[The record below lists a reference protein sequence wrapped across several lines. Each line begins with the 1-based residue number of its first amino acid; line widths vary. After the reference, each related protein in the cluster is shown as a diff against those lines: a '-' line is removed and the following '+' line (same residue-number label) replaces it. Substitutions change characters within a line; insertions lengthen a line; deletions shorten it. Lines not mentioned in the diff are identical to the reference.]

1 MNYYEEIID
10 KIKTLLK
17 ENKHQEAS
25 SLLKE
30 ELSMPYI
37 PFAYQQELEALSASV
52 ETNYSMSSFTDEE
65 LEEYLHSSYDKQL
78 KAVTVLDKLNL
89 RHYQDIINRYLSHQP
104 NRLVAS
110 LLIESL
116 IMQNIDYEV
125 TYCIEDISYTFIP
138 CFVEQPA
145 QSDGYQKAKS
155 LFDMYLNHN
164 PSLHKMAMDL
174 LIQECMLSLP
184 ITYDEKEGEAIGYYI
199 LQYLYKMFH
208 EEEALN
214 ELNGYY
220 PQYCLLEGKL
230 ICLNIDI

>member
-1 MNYYEEIID
+1 MNYYDEIID
-10 KIKTLLK
+10 RLKTLLK
-17 ENKHQEAS
+17 EDKHQEAS
-25 SLLKE
+25 SILKE

-37 PFAYQQELEALSASV
+37 PLVYQKELEALS
-52 ETNYSMSSFTDEE
+52 SSIEKNPRSFSLTDEE

-89 RHYQDIINRYLSHQP
+89 RHYQDMVNTYLTHQP

-116 IMQNIDYEV
+116 IMQGVDYEV

-184 ITYDEKEGEAIGYYI
+184 ITYEEKEGEAIGYYI